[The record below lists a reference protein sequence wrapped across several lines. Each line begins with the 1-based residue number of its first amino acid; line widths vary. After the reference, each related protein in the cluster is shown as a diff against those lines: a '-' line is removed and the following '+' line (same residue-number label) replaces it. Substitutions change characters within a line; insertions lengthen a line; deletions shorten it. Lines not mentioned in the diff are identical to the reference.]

1 MKYNENN
8 RGIIQDPKNF
18 HQKVLFGGMKYGK
31 CMPTDID
38 AAMEFGGKALVLYEL
53 KYGDAQVPKGQLLLL
68 KRIIDAWA
76 TDGKQAVL
84 FICRHQ
90 TPSGQDIELRKTLVT
105 EVYYQGELR
114 RPPKPKTADIYTN
127 DFLRFAEVVI

>member
-38 AAMEFGGKALVLYEL
+38 AAMEFGGKALILYEL
-53 KYGDAQVPKGQLLLL
+53 KYGNAPVPKGQMLLLQ
-68 KRIIDAWA
+68 RIIDAWQQ
-76 TDGKQAVL
+76 DGKQAVL
-84 FICRHQ
+84 FICRHK
-90 TPSGQDIELRKTLVT
+90 TPSGQDIELRNSIVT
-105 EVYYQGELR
+105 DVYYQGQMR
-114 RPPKPKTADIYTN
+114 KPQKQKTAEEQTMS
-127 DFLRFAEVVI
+127 FLRFAEVVI